1 MNIVVTVKQVPD
13 PNTPPKL
20 LTIDDAAKRVL
31 APPGI
36 PPIMNG
42 YDANALEEAVRLK
55 EQRGAKVTA
64 VSVGDDGARDAL
76 RRAIAMGATAAVHVD
91 DAADLDSSSTAEVLA
106 AAIMRL
112 APFDLVLCGRQASDT
127 DGGQVL
133 FGLAELL
140 GLPAVSPIKKIVEVG
155 DGALVVERI
164 TEDGTQRVRVEL
176 PALLGVSSEVN
187 QPRYPAMKGVL
198 IAKRAQIPT
207 WRRSDL
213 ALGDPERRVE
223 VRRLYVETPEA
234 RTELIEGDS
243 PAAIGTRLAERLRE
257 AGLI

>member
-1 MNIVVTVKQVPD
+1 MNIVVTIKQVPD

-20 LTIDDAAKRVL
+20 LVIDDAAKRVL
-31 APPGI
+31 APVGI
-36 PPIMNG
+36 PPVMNG

-55 EQRGAKVTA
+55 EQRGAKVVA

-76 RRAIAMGATAAVHVD
+76 RRSIALGATEAVHVED
-91 DAADLDSSSTAEVLA
+91 TPDLDSSSTAEVLA
-106 AAIMRL
+106 AAIGRL

-127 DGGQVL
+127 DGGQAL

-140 GLPAVSPIKKIVEVG
+140 GLPAVSPIKKIVQV
-155 DGALVVERI
+155 DDRAIVVERI
-164 TEDGTQRVRVEL
+164 TEDGTQRVRVEM
-176 PALLGVSSEVN
+176 PALLGISSEVN

-207 WRRSDL
+207 WRRPDL
-213 ALGDPERRVE
+213 GLGATERRVE
-223 VRRLYVETPEA
+223 VRRLFVETPEA
-234 RTELIEGDS
+234 RTELIGGDS
-243 PAAIGTRLAERLRE
+243 AAAVGTRLAERLRE

>member
-1 MNIVVTVKQVPD
+1 MNIVVTIKQVPD
-13 PNTPPKL
+13 PNTPPRL

-31 APPGI
+31 APAGI
-36 PPIMNG
+36 PPVMNG

-55 EQRGAKVTA
+55 EQRGAKVVA

-76 RRAIAMGATAAVHVD
+76 RRSIAIGASEAVHVE
-91 DAADLDSSSTAEVLA
+91 DAPDLDSSSVAEVLA
-106 AAIMRL
+106 AAIRKL

-127 DGGQVL
+127 DGGQAL
-133 FGLAELL
+133 FALAELL
-140 GLPAVSPIKKIVEVG
+140 GLPAVSPIRKIVEVE

-164 TEDGTQRVRVEL
+164 TEDGTQQVRVEL

-207 WRRSDL
+207 WRRPDL
-213 ALGDPERRVE
+213 GLGDTERRLE
-223 VRRLYVETPEA
+223 VRRLYVETREA
-234 RTELIEGDS
+234 RTELIAGES
-243 PAAIGTRLAERLRE
+243 PAAIGVRLADRLRE

>member
-1 MNIVVTVKQVPD
+1 MNIVVTIKQVPD

-31 APPGI
+31 PSPGI
-36 PPIMNG
+36 PPVMNG

-55 EQRGAKVTA
+55 EQQGAKVTA

-76 RRAIAMGATAAVHVD
+76 RRAIALGATAAVQVE
-91 DAADLDSSSTAEVLA
+91 DAADLDSSSTGEVLA
-106 AAIMRL
+106 AAIAKL
-112 APFDLVLCGRQASDT
+112 APFDLILCGRQASDT

-140 GLPAVSPIKKIVEVG
+140 GLPALSPIKKIVEVE
-155 DGALVVERI
+155 DGALVVDRI
-164 TEDGTQRVRVEL
+164 VEDGAQRVRVEL
-176 PALLGVSSEVN
+176 PALLGVSSELN

-198 IAKRAQIPT
+198 IARRAQIPI

-213 ALGDPERRVE
+213 GLADLSGRVE
-223 VRRLYVETPEA
+223 LRRLYVETREA
-234 RTELIEGDS
+234 RTELVTGDS
-243 PAAIGTRLAERLRE
+243 PAAIGARLADRLRE

>member
-1 MNIVVTVKQVPD
+1 MNIIVTVKQVPD

-31 APPGI
+31 APASI
-36 PPIMNG
+36 PPLMNG

-55 EQRGAKVTA
+55 EQRGAKVVT

-76 RRAIAMGATAAVHVD
+76 RRSIAMGATEAVHVE
-91 DAADLDSSSTAEVLA
+91 DAPDLDSSSAAEVLA
-106 AAIMRL
+106 AAIRRL
-112 APFDLVLCGRQASDT
+112 GSVDLVLCGRQASDT
-127 DGGQVL
+127 DGGHAL

-140 GLPAVSPIKKIVEVG
+140 GLPAVSPIKKIVAVEEQ
-155 DGALVVERI
+155 ALVVERI
-164 TEDGTQRVRVEL
+164 SEDGTQTVRVEL

-198 IAKRAQIPT
+198 IAKRAQVPT
-207 WRRSDL
+207 WRRTDL
-213 ALGDPERRVE
+213 GLGDAARRLE

-234 RTELIEGDS
+234 RTELITGDS
-243 PAAIGTRLAERLRE
+243 PAVIGTRLAERLRE

>member
-20 LTIDDAAKRVL
+20 FTIDDAAKRVST
-31 APPGI
+31 PVGI
-36 PPIMNG
+36 LPVMNG
-42 YDANALEEAVRLK
+42 YDANAVEEAVRLK

-76 RRAIAMGATAAVHVD
+76 RRAISLGANAAIHVEG
-91 DAADLDSSSTAEVLA
+91 AADLDSASTAELLA
-106 AAIMRL
+106 AAVTKL
-112 APFDLVLCGRQASDT
+112 GPFDLVLCGRQASDT

-133 FGLAELL
+133 FALAELL
-140 GLPAVSPIKKIVEVG
+140 GLPAVSPIKKIVQVE

-164 TEDGTQRVRVEL
+164 TEDGAQRVRVEL
-176 PALLGVSSEVN
+176 PALIGVSSELN

-198 IAKRAQIPT
+198 VAKRAEIPT
-207 WRRSDL
+207 WRRADL
-213 ALGDPERRVE
+213 GLGDPERRVE
-223 VRRLYVETPEA
+223 VRRLYMESREA
-234 RTELIEGDS
+234 RTELIAGDS
-243 PAAIGTRLAERLRE
+243 PAAIGAKLADRLRE